1 MYESLCFYTFLS
13 TIVSSVFKLK
23 KKIFLA
29 ILVVWHYSRHSF
41 HFYLFYFTMFVY
53 FCLCIPWLHWLLV
66 ATRRPSVVVASGGYS
81 LVSEHRLL
89 LLVASLCEVLRPQS
103 LGSVAVVHRLSR
115 PAARGTFPDCV
126 PRTGPRILNHGSTRD
141 IPGMVF
147 IQWAWFV
154 FLWWVMML
162 CTLLYAYWQL
172 VFLLLLSMCSTHL
185 PIVEFFAFLLLSYTS
200 LLYSRRKSFA
210 RYVW

>member
-1 MYESLCFYTFLS
+1 M
-13 TIVSSVFKLK
+13 
-23 KKIFLA
+23 
-29 ILVVWHYSRHSF
+29 VWHYSRNSF
-41 HFYLFYFTMFVY
+41 HFYLFYFKIFVY
-53 FCLCIPWLHWLLV
+53 FYLCICWLHWILV
-66 ATRRPSVVVASGGYS
+66 ATCRPSMVVAGGGYS

-89 LLVASLCEVLRPQS
+89 LSVASLCEVLRPQS
-103 LGSVAVVHRLSR
+103 LGSVAVVHRFSC
-115 PAARGTFPDCV
+115 PAARGTFPDWVTC
-126 PRTGPRILNHGSTRD
+126 TGWRILNHWSTRD

-172 VFLLLLSMCSTHL
+172 VFLLLLSMCSTCL

-200 LLYSRRKSFA
+200 LLYSRCKSFA
-210 RYVW
+210 RHVW